1 MVSVDDQ
8 PALFNETVQLGKPIS
23 RTLKITG
30 ALRLRLK
37 VESSSCS
44 DEGNGVIAAPTLRR

>member
-1 MVSVDDQ
+1 MDDQ